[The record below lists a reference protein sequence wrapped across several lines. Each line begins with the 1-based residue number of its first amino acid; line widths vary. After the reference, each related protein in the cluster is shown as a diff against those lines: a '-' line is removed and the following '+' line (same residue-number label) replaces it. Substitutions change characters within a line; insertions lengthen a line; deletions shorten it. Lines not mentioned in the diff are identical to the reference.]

1 MKCIGA
7 QKRVND
13 AKLARL
19 GFVRRALT
27 RKTYMASN
35 VLLCSHYW
43 RLFGLS
49 SSTTGG
55 VPILVMREGANRSR
69 GREAQHNNI
78 MAAKVV
84 AESVRSAL
92 GPKGMDKMLVD
103 SFGDVTITSDG
114 RTILDE
120 MDVQHPAA
128 KMLVEVAKTQD
139 KEAGDGTT
147 SAVIIAGELL
157 SRAEE
162 LIDKNIHPTVIID
175 GYRKAADKA
184 LVTLEKI
191 AIPIDLKSTE
201 YLKKAAS
208 TSMGSKLVAEYK
220 DYLADLAVKAMM
232 AVVEKQADGT
242 FRADVDDVKVEK
254 KTGESLKE
262 TSLISGIVLDKE
274 IVHSG
279 MPKRLE
285 KAKIAL
291 LDASLENEKPEMD
304 AKISIESPE
313 QIEAFLNQEET
324 MLKDMVE
331 KVLATGTNVVICQ
344 KGIDDMAQ
352 HFLARKGV
360 IAIRRAKKSDME
372 KLARAT
378 GAKIISS
385 IDALAASDLGYA
397 ALVEERKTGDDKMTY
412 IEGCKNPKSVTLL
425 IRGGTQ
431 RMIAEAERSIH
442 DGLCVVKD
450 LIEDPRIVAGGS
462 APEMEMANVIKK
474 YAQTVQ
480 GREQLAITIF
490 AESLEAIATTLA
502 ENAGLDT
509 VDILSELRTRHQ
521 KGETWAGIDVL
532 AGKVED
538 MTKINVYEPLAVKKQ
553 IIKSANEAA
562 SMILKID
569 DVIASQKMKSPP
581 MPPGG
586 GMPGGM
592 GGMGGMSGGMM

>member
-1 MKCIGA
+1 M
-7 QKRVND
+7 
-13 AKLARL
+13 
-19 GFVRRALT
+19 
-27 RKTYMASN
+27 SN
-35 VLLCSHYW
+35 LQA
-43 RLFGLS
+43 
-49 SSTTGG
+49 GG
-55 VPILVMREGANRSR
+55 VPVLVMKEGSNRSR
-69 GREAQHNNI
+69 GREAQHSNI

-162 LIDKNIHPTVIID
+162 LIDKDIHPTVIID

-184 LVTLEKI
+184 LETLEKI
-191 AIPIDLKSTE
+191 AIPIDLKSTD
-201 YLKKAAS
+201 YLKKAAA
-208 TSMGSKLVAEYK
+208 TSMGSKIVAEYK
-220 DYLADLAVKAMM
+220 DYLADLAVKAMLSV
-232 AVVEKQADGT
+232 AEKQADGT
-242 FRADVDDVKVEK
+242 YKADVDDVKVEK
-254 KTGESLKE
+254 KTGESLKD
-262 TSLISGIVLDKE
+262 TSLIYGIVLDKE

-291 LDASLENEKPEMD
+291 LEASLENEKPEID
-304 AKISIESPE
+304 AKINIESPD
-313 QIEAFLNQEET
+313 QIEAFLKQEET

-331 KVLATGTNVVICQ
+331 KVLSSGANVVVCQ

-352 HFLARKGV
+352 HFLSRKGV

-378 GAKIISS
+378 GAKIVSNIE
-385 IDALAASDLGYA
+385 ALEASDLGYA
-397 ALVEERKTGDDKMTY
+397 ALVEERRTGDDKMTY
-412 IEGCKNPKSVTLL
+412 IEGCKNPKSVTIL

-431 RMIAEAERSIH
+431 RMTAEAERSIH
-442 DGLCVVKD
+442 DALCVVKD
-450 LIEDPRIVAGGS
+450 LIEEPKIVAGGS
-462 APEMEMANVIKK
+462 APEMEMASVLKK

-490 AESLEAIATTLA
+490 AESLEAIATTLS
-502 ENAGLDT
+502 ENAGLDPID
-509 VDILSELRTRHQ
+509 VLVELRTRHQ

-538 MTKINVYEPLAVKKQ
+538 MTKISVYEPLAVKKQ

-569 DVIASQKMKSPP
+569 DVISSSKMKTPP

-592 GGMGGMSGGMM
+592 GMGGMGGMPGGMM

>member
-1 MKCIGA
+1 M
-7 QKRVND
+7 
-13 AKLARL
+13 
-19 GFVRRALT
+19 
-27 RKTYMASN
+27 
-35 VLLCSHYW
+35 
-43 RLFGLS
+43 S
-49 SSTTGG
+49 SSQAGG
-55 VPILVMREGANRSR
+55 IPIMVMKEGANRSR

-139 KEAGDGTT
+139 KETGDGTT

-184 LVTLEKI
+184 LETLEKI

-220 DYLADLAVKAMM
+220 EYLADIAVKAMM
-232 AVVEKQADGT
+232 AVAEKQADGT
-242 FRADVDDVKVEK
+242 YRADVDDVKVEK
-254 KTGESLKE
+254 KTGESLKD
-262 TSLISGIVLDKE
+262 TSLINGIVLDKE

-304 AKISIESPE
+304 TKISIESPD
-313 QIEAFLNQEET
+313 QIEAFLKEEET
-324 MLKDMVE
+324 MLRNMVD
-331 KVLATGTNVVICQ
+331 KVLASGANVVVCQ

-352 HFLARKGV
+352 HFMARKGV

-378 GAKIISS
+378 GAKIISN

-397 ALVEERKTGDDKMTY
+397 ALVEERRTGDDKMTY

-431 RMIAEAERSIH
+431 RMTAEAERSIH
-442 DGLCVVKD
+442 DALSVVKD

-480 GREQLAITIF
+480 GREQLAIIIF

-502 ENAGLDT
+502 ENAGLDP
-509 VDILSELRTRHQ
+509 VDILSELRNRHQ

-586 GMPGGM
+586 M
-592 GGMGGMSGGMM
+592 GGMGGMPGGMM